1 MWQIRDNTYF
11 HQLSIFSTIYQKIDY
26 SSLLVCMTRQKST
39 QSKSRPTCWRTNIWI
54 ILNVR
59 QTEKRA
65 KWEREKRKRKRK
77 KKREKNDRYLHMY
90 LNINM
95 WLSII
100 AMVQYFEDF
109 NFMYPFQ
116 MFVFWKR
123 MSCPENDSTRILWL
137 VSLEVFVLSKICVIY
152 LYSYVLCCVTP
163 TETDFC
169 IMKIH
174 NVPIELLH
182 Q

>member
-39 QSKSRPTCWRTNIWI
+39 QFKSRPTCWRTNIWI

-109 NFMYPFQ
+109 NF
-116 MFVFWKR
+116 FVPLSDVCVLEKGWVVQKTTVHVFYDLCRWKFL
-123 MSCPENDSTRILWL
+123 CFL
-137 VSLEVFVLSKICVIY
+137 K
-152 LYSYVLCCVTP
+152 YVLYTCTAMYCV
-163 TETDFC
+163 
-169 IMKIH
+169 
-174 NVPIELLH
+174 VLH
-182 Q
+182 LRKLIFVSWRYTMCL